1 MAGSCCVLIR
11 QEQLHI
17 TACSSFP
24 ALNSIKPW
32 PASDT
37 QTDKRA
43 NDTRTSKTAKVLVY
57 PLFILYL
64 VNIDFNTCLAV
75 LPSVKALRFSTGE
88 RQTWEHSDQSLIPL
102 TWPCL
107 GSWHCASTFLLSHTE
122 YKALMHYPLG
132 VCVCVCVSDRD
143 WDQCPFIQAYRAHTQ
158 QQKHPLYHCLCPN
171 FLPMSDYISTNST
184 PFYKKQCKSFQTL
197 IQQCIHYTL
206 FNTFL

>member
-132 VCVCVCVSDRD
+132 VCVCVFV
-143 WDQCPFIQAYRAHTQ
+143 WVTETEINVLLYKLIEHTHSN
-158 QQKHPLYHCLCPN
+158 KSIHCTTVYVP
-171 FLPMSDYISTNST
+171 T
-184 PFYKKQCKSFQTL
+184 SFQCLTTFPP
-197 IQQCIHYTL
+197 IQPHFIKSSARVSRH
-206 FNTFL
+206 